1 MNTKNKVLLS
11 SLISAAILS
20 LTACGGGDS
29 SDPVAQHPDPDFF
42 SPTIVLN
49 GEELIVIDEGGVAE
63 NLGATATDNVDPS
76 VEVVTTG
83 SFNTDKAGT
92 YTIKYEA
99 TDLAGNTAVKMQTVK
114 VIRGEAFNNYGGNW
128 EIACNTVDESSVKLR
143 ALGITNLR
151 QVVKINERNIKLQ
164 VQGFDNSTCAGTPK
178 YKGTAKG
185 RIVYTGSD
193 NYNGSF
199 PGEKVDVT
207 VIEAH
212 YSRAN
217 NVIIKVDQAN
227 LMAYAEEM
235 GLPKYDVFAMV
246 DTNNNTM
253 LTGDTT
259 ADKDGSSN
267 AKRPVE
273 VNVFDRYIKQ

>member
-11 SLISAAILS
+11 SLISAAVLS

-92 YTIKYEA
+92 YTIKYTA

-114 VIRGEAFNNYGGNW
+114 VIRGEEFNNYDGNW

-151 QVVKINERNIKLQ
+151 QVIKINERNIKLQ
-164 VQGFDNSTCAGTPK
+164 VQGFDNPSCAGTPT
-178 YKGTAKG
+178 YKGTLKG

-193 NYNGSF
+193 IYNGSF
-199 PGEKVDVT
+199 PGEKVDLE
-207 VIEAH
+207 VIQAH
-212 YSRAN
+212 YSRADN
-217 NVIIKVDQAN
+217 NIIKVDQEN
-227 LMAYAEEM
+227 LKAYAEEM

-246 DTNNNTM
+246 DTNNNAM
-253 LTGDTT
+253 HTGNIT

-273 VNVFDRYIKQ
+273 VNLFDRYYKQ